1 MGEIME
7 VAETDQQVTEID
19 QPSSPIDT
27 DEDQFALLRA
37 FAPVVV
43 FLIASAALS
52 AGREVL
58 LPLAM
63 AIILA
68 VIFSPVATRLERYLG
83 RLLSA
88 AIVVCVVVGL
98 MTSMVY
104 FLTVELTSV
113 ADHVA
118 GYSDNIGNKLAA
130 LEKTT
135 PPWLQHIQRAVA
147 DVEQRLERAN
157 PSRRASRG
165 MVQAIPIPSTL
176 SENLKPVFPV
186 LAGLVNFLLVVT
198 LLFFLLYSRRDLRDR
213 VVRLAAR
220 ARITLAAQAIETAGQ
235 TVSRYLLLFSLT
247 NLGFGLST
255 GTVVWLIGLQPA
267 ELWCLLSFLL
277 RFIPYVGA
285 MTSAVLPALVAFAL
299 FPGWSKSLEVLGA
312 FIILDHVAAQL
323 VEPFIIGR
331 GIGVSPVALL
341 ISAMYWSWLWGVPGL
356 LLATPLTACLKVAA
370 DYIPALGFLAIL
382 LGADRELDDYHDF
395 YRMLL
400 ELDPAGARSLAIA
413 YCNEHGLEATFDDV
427 FVPALVLMGKDRP
440 EDLLT
445 E

>member
-98 MTSMVY
+98 MRAMVY
-104 FLTVELTSV
+104 FLTVELTTV
-113 ADHVA
+113 ADHIA

-135 PPWLQHIQRAVA
+135 PPWLQHIQKAVA

-157 PSRRASRG
+157 PSRRPSRG
-165 MVQAIPIPSTL
+165 MVQAVPIPSTL
-176 SENLKPVFPV
+176 RENLKPFFPA
-186 LAGLVNFLLVVT
+186 LAGLVHF
-198 LLFFLLYSRRDLRDR
+198 
-213 VVRLAAR
+213 
-220 ARITLAAQAIETAGQ
+220 
-235 TVSRYLLLFSLT
+235 LFS
-247 NLGFGLST
+247 
-255 GTVVWLIGLQPA
+255 
-267 ELWCLLSFLL
+267 
-277 RFIPYVGA
+277 
-285 MTSAVLPALVAFAL
+285 
-299 FPGWSKSLEVLGA
+299 
-312 FIILDHVAAQL
+312 
-323 VEPFIIGR
+323 
-331 GIGVSPVALL
+331 VSPPFFPP
-341 ISAMYWSWLWGVPGL
+341 STQPH
-356 LLATPLTACLKVAA
+356 PHPR
-370 DYIPALGFLAIL
+370 PAQ
-382 LGADRELDDYHDF
+382 
-395 YRMLL
+395 
-400 ELDPAGARSLAIA
+400 
-413 YCNEHGLEATFDDV
+413 
-427 FVPALVLMGKDRP
+427 
-440 EDLLT
+440 
-445 E
+445 